1 MADVASGASGSGQL
15 RVKPGARWPKERAQR
30 AILAIYCIHV
40 FREYGR
46 FGMVRELLREFPYIG
61 MFSELFREY
70 PS

>member
-1 MADVASGASGSGQL
+1 MSDN
-15 RVKPGARWPKERAQR
+15 
-30 AILAIYCIHV
+30 YCIHV